1 MTRKRLSSLSRRVS
15 LINQILQTA
24 TVKSSVALME
34 AVLELEILVAQ
45 ARPSLVQT
53 MEEAAELRRPQKT
66 NLQPRIH
73 QCTVVPI
80 CGQRILTRKLMT
92 SLGLL
97 SR

>member
-1 MTRKRLSSLSRRVS
+1 
-15 LINQILQTA
+15 
-24 TVKSSVALME
+24 ME

-66 NLQPRIH
+66 NLQLRIH
-73 QCTVVPI
+73 QCTAVPI
-80 CGQRILTRKLMT
+80 CGQRTLTRKLMT

>member
-1 MTRKRLSSLSRRVS
+1 MTRKRLSSLSRRAS

-45 ARPSLVQT
+45 ARLSSVQT

-66 NLQPRIH
+66 NLQPRIR

-80 CGQRILTRKLMT
+80 YGQRTLTRKLMT